1 MSSLKKKFELK
12 NHNILITGGA
22 GFLSKYF
29 AEAVYEMG
37 AKPILL
43 DINKDRLKQN
53 INFLKKRNIRAYS
66 EVIDLTN
73 QSSVITV
80 IQKINKKLLICSK
93 AIFCCTFLL
102 RNF

>member
-43 DINKDRLKQN
+43 DINKDRLIKAAKN
-53 INFLKKRNIRAYS
+53 YKNNSTLNNYKFF
-66 EVIDLTN
+66 D
-73 QSSVITV
+73 
-80 IQKINKKLLICSK
+80 KIIY
-93 AIFCCTFLL
+93 
-102 RNF
+102 